1 MPQQSE
7 IVGVPEMIALM
18 LVLLNMTYLY
28 RDVSDIVDIVH
39 NDYYCIKNIK
49 E

>member
-7 IVGVPEMIALM
+7 MVGVPEMIALM

-28 RDVSDIVDIVH
+28 RDIVDIVR
-39 NDYYCIKNIK
+39 NDSYRRIKNIK